1 MSFAAPLFLLGLLL
15 VPVAVVA
22 YVVLERRRSAGANAF
37 ASAALMPA
45 VLPRRAGWRRHVA
58 PLGIVLALA
67 ALVVAIARPERTV
80 AIPVEK
86 ATVMMLT
93 DTSGSMRSTDVA
105 PSRMEAAKAAAI
117 TFVDDVPPQIRIGA
131 MSFNHKVKLLAPPTT
146 DREPVRRAIDGL
158 EGRGSTAAGDALST
172 ALRTLRPQGDK
183 GSQTPAAIV
192 LLSDGESVRGSDPVP
207 VAEEAGRLGVRIFTI
222 ALGTD
227 DGTLTS
233 TDAQGRTKTEPV
245 PPDRDTLRKIA
256 ELSGG
261 TYSDAPD
268 AASLEAVYRDLGSE
282 VSTEPGKE
290 QTTVFA
296 VGAALLL
303 LIGGVGGSLA
313 TTGRVL

>member
-15 VPVAVVA
+15 VVAAVVA
-22 YVVLERRRSAGANAF
+22 YVVIERRRAAGRQAF

-58 PLGIVLALA
+58 PLGILLALA
-67 ALVVAIARPERTV
+67 ALVVAVAQPERTV
-80 AIPVEK
+80 AVPVER
-86 ATVMMLT
+86 ATVMLLT
-93 DTSGSMRSTDVA
+93 DVSGSMRSTDVA
-105 PSRMEAAKAAAI
+105 PSRMEAAKRAA
-117 TFVDDVPPQIRIGA
+117 TEFLDDVPPQIRVGA
-131 MSFNHKVKLLAPPTT
+131 MAFNHKVRLLTPPTT

-158 EGRGSTAAGDALST
+158 EGRGSTAAGDALSA
-172 ALRTLRPQGDK
+172 ALRTLRPQGDR

-233 TDAQGRTKTEPV
+233 TDPQGRTRTERV

-261 TYSDAPD
+261 TFSDAPS
-268 AASLEAVYRDLGSE
+268 AEALEAVYRDLGSE
-282 VSTEPGKE
+282 VATEPGKE

-303 LIGGVGGSLA
+303 LIGGIGGSLA
-313 TTGRVL
+313 TTGRIL

>member
-1 MSFAAPLFLLGLLL
+1 VSFAAPLFLLGLLL
-15 VPVAVVA
+15 IPVAVVA
-22 YVVLERRRSAGANAF
+22 YVVIERRRATSGNAF
-37 ASAALMPA
+37 ATPALMAA

-58 PLGIVLALA
+58 PIGIVLALG
-67 ALVVAIARPERTV
+67 ALVIAIARPERTV

-86 ATVMMLT
+86 ATVMMVT

-117 TFVDDVPPQIRIGA
+117 SFVDDVPPQIRIGA
-131 MSFNHKVKLLAPPTT
+131 MGFSHKVKLLAPPTT
-146 DREPVRRAIDGL
+146 DREPVRRAISGL
-158 EGRGSTAAGDALST
+158 EGLGSTAAGDALSA
-172 ALRTLRPQGDK
+172 ALRTLRPQGER

-192 LLSDGESVRGSDPVP
+192 LLSDGESVRGSDPIP

-233 TDAQGRTKTEPV
+233 TDDQGRTKTEPV

-282 VSTEPGKE
+282 VATEPGKE

-313 TTGRVL
+313 ATGRVI

>member
-15 VPVAVVA
+15 IPVAVVA
-22 YVVLERRRSAGANAF
+22 YVVIERRRASGAGAF
-37 ASAALMPA
+37 ATPALMAA

-58 PLGIVLALA
+58 PIGIVLALG
-67 ALVVAIARPERTV
+67 ALVIAVARPERTV

-117 TFVDDVPPQIRIGA
+117 EFVDEVPPQIRIGA
-131 MSFNHKVKLLAPPTT
+131 MGFSHKIKLLSAPTT
-146 DREPVRRAIDGL
+146 DREPVRRAINGL
-158 EGRGSTAAGDALST
+158 EGLGSTAAGDALSA
-172 ALRTLRPQGDK
+172 ALRTLRPQGER

-192 LLSDGESVRGSDPVP
+192 LLSDGESVRGSDPIP

-233 TDAQGRTKTEPV
+233 TDDQGRTKTEPV

-282 VSTEPGKE
+282 VATEPGKE

-313 TTGRVL
+313 VTGRVI

>member
-22 YVVLERRRSAGANAF
+22 YVAIERRRASGTGAF
-37 ASAALMPA
+37 ASPALMPA
-45 VLPRRAGWRRHVA
+45 VLPHRAGWRRHVA
-58 PLGIVLALA
+58 PVGILLALA
-67 ALVVAIARPERTV
+67 ALVVAVARPEKTI

-86 ATVMMLT
+86 ATVMLVT
-93 DTSGSMRSTDVA
+93 DHSGSMRATDVA
-105 PSRMEAAKAAAI
+105 PSRMEAAKSAANA
-117 TFVDDVPPQIRIGA
+117 FLDDVPPQIRVGAIG
-131 MSFNHKVKLLAPPTT
+131 FNHKVKLLAPPTT
-146 DREPVRRAIDGL
+146 DRAPVRRAIDGL
-158 EGRGSTAAGDALST
+158 NGRGSTAAGDALSA

-183 GSQTPAAIV
+183 GPQTPAAIV
-192 LLSDGESVRGSDPVP
+192 LLSDGESVRGSDPIP
-207 VAEEAGRLGVRIFTI
+207 VAEEAGKLGVRIFTI

-233 TDAQGRTKTEPV
+233 TDARGRTKTERV

-261 TYSDAPD
+261 TFSDAPD
-268 AASLEAVYRDLGSE
+268 AQALQAVYRDLGSQ

-313 TTGRVL
+313 VTGRVI

>member
-15 VPVAVVA
+15 IPVAVVA
-22 YVVLERRRSAGANAF
+22 YVVIERRRATSGNAF
-37 ASAALMPA
+37 ATPALMAA

-58 PLGIVLALA
+58 PIGIVLALG
-67 ALVVAIARPERTV
+67 ALVIAIARPERTV

-86 ATVMMLT
+86 ATVMMVT

-117 TFVDDVPPQIRIGA
+117 SFVDDVPPQIRIGA
-131 MSFNHKVKLLAPPTT
+131 MGFSHKVKLLAPPTT
-146 DREPVRRAIDGL
+146 DREPVRRAISGL
-158 EGRGSTAAGDALST
+158 EGLGSTAAGDALSA
-172 ALRTLRPQGDK
+172 ALRTLRPQGER

-192 LLSDGESVRGSDPVP
+192 LLSDGESVRGSDPIP

-233 TDAQGRTKTEPV
+233 TDDQGRTKTEPV

-282 VSTEPGKE
+282 VATEPGKE

-313 TTGRVL
+313 ATGRVI

>member
-1 MSFAAPLFLLGLLL
+1 VSFAAPLFLLGLLL
-15 VPVAVVA
+15 IPVAVVA
-22 YVVLERRRSAGANAF
+22 YLVTERRRASSRNAF
-37 ASAALMPA
+37 ATPALMAA
-45 VLPRRAGWRRHVA
+45 VLPHRAGWRRHVA
-58 PLGIVLALA
+58 PIGIVLALA
-67 ALVVAIARPERTV
+67 ALVVAVARPERTV

-86 ATVMMLT
+86 ATVMLVT

-105 PSRMEAAKAAAI
+105 PSRMEAAKRAAI
-117 TFVDDVPPQIRIGA
+117 DFVDQVPPQIRIGA
-131 MSFNHKVKLLAPPTT
+131 LGFSHKIKLLAPPTT

-158 EGRGSTAAGDALST
+158 EGLGSTAAGDALAA
-172 ALRTLRPQGDK
+172 ALRTLRPQGDR

-207 VAEEAGRLGVRIFTI
+207 VAEQAGRLGVPIYTI

-233 TDAQGRTKTEPV
+233 TDAQGRTRTEPV

-282 VSTEPGKE
+282 VSTTPGKE

-313 TTGRVL
+313 TTGRVI

>member
-15 VPVAVVA
+15 IPVAVVA
-22 YVVLERRRSAGANAF
+22 YVVIERRRTSSRNAF
-37 ASAALMPA
+37 ATPALMAA

-58 PLGIVLALA
+58 PIGIALALA

-86 ATVMMLT
+86 ATVMMVT

-105 PSRMEAAKAAAI
+105 PSRMEAAKRAAI
-117 TFVDDVPPQIRIGA
+117 DFVDEVPPQIRIGA
-131 MSFNHKVKLLAPPTT
+131 MGFNHKVKLLAPPTT
-146 DREPVRRAIDGL
+146 DREPVRRAIDAL
-158 EGRGSTAAGDALST
+158 EGRGSTAAGDALSA
-172 ALRTLRPQGDK
+172 ALRTLRPQGER

-192 LLSDGESVRGSDPVP
+192 LLSDGESVRGSDPIP

-233 TDAQGRTKTEPV
+233 TDPQGRTKTEPV

-313 TTGRVL
+313 VTGRVI

>member
-22 YVVLERRRSAGANAF
+22 YVVLERRRGAGGRAF
-37 ASAALMPA
+37 ASPALMPA
-45 VLPRRAGWRRHVA
+45 VLPHRAGWRRHVA
-58 PLGIVLALA
+58 PIGILLALA
-67 ALVVAIARPERTV
+67 ALVVAIARPERTI

-105 PSRMEAAKAAAI
+105 PSRMEAAKAAALE
-117 TFVDDVPPQIRIGA
+117 FVGDVPPQIRIGA
-131 MSFNHKVKLLAPPTT
+131 MSFNHKVKLLTPPTT
-146 DREPVRRAIDGL
+146 DREPVRRAISGL
-158 EGRGSTAAGDALST
+158 NGRGSTAAGDALSA

-183 GSQTPAAIV
+183 GTQTPAAIV
-192 LLSDGESVRGSDPVP
+192 LLSDGESVRGSDPLP
-207 VAEEAGRLGVRIFTI
+207 VAEEAGELGVRIFTI

-233 TDAQGRTKTEPV
+233 TDARGRTRTERV

-261 TYSDAPD
+261 TFSDAPD
-268 AASLEAVYRDLGSE
+268 AEALQAVYRDLGSE

-313 TTGRVL
+313 VTGRVI